1 MILEINKDWT
11 QLNNKMSTKKFGTF
25 IRQGS
30 NVEITY
36 ETTPVVATKGK
47 VYTLHQ
53 TINVDPSIVVHIR
66 SLGTNTVLT
75 LDENFYEEEGSSSSN
90 DNITSVPVIFKIEE
104 EQDWMTGGSFVP
116 ILNIYAMDGTTKI
129 NPATISASTDNM
141 YKYRGKIESISAT
154 TTTMPITVG
163 VNNAFEPLYTYG
175 DFNTTSPFS
184 STPVQMY
191 ANQLGA
197 QLEIEFFY
205 QKSTFRWM
213 LTPTSFNLL
222 SDYAPINMLGMWST
236 NGIGKVVTKNLS
248 LSKSGITTYLSP
260 TYTNDVLMDN
270 VESAY
275 NYSGVG
281 VARLV
286 KFLNPDDS
294 VLLDTG
300 NSRGTII
307 FDIIIDSDKNL
318 SPSANVAKLKM
329 EILYNPVLDDGTS
342 SMVTYIP
349 LNETYDFSLSASIYK
364 IDKTHVFYD
373 LDNWEFIKNSE
384 NSLGIQEIECKFKV
398 EHKQYTDSDGV
409 TVYDIPSIEIYDLA
423 DNPLKFETT
432 KKYFGK
438 IIDIESYTYTDTEL
452 RVNVNNDY
460 YYIELNGFY
469 DTSSTTTSDLYLDDI
484 LLNQT
489 FEIKFDSNSDVVIT
503 NQDYINLLNVSEN
516 IPTNVSQNQI
526 KNIIETRINTQKR
539 SPTIFNASNVATN
552 DNLLIFL
559 TSAWYSNNT
568 VVVRNLKFTN
578 YDFAGASGN
587 IYGNVYFDFVRS
599 SADVPL
605 ATYFLKVTIVFKN
618 AVNNVTKLERYFT
631 LNFNS
636 STSKYTISTTETFYD
651 ESKWKFYKVNQVST
665 GDLNVTVTEGTEN
678 VKIVDDDLGYR
689 YLYLQ
694 LERIGLAL
702 YHDITLDLEYLRSD
716 TSNITNITIY
726 DTWLQFYITSN
737 EIHVKFDASQSGK
750 TTKISNGFWKN

>member
-1 MILEINKDWT
+1 MKLTFTSTWT
-11 QLNNKMSTKKFGTF
+11 KLNDKLTNKFGAF
-25 IRQGS
+25 VRHGS
-30 NVEITY
+30 NVEITF
-36 ETTPVVATKGK
+36 ETTPVASTQGK
-47 VYTLHQ
+47 VYSLYQ
-53 TINVDPSIVVHIR
+53 TINVNPSIEMYAR
-66 SLGTNTVLT
+66 SMGKETILT
-75 LDENFYEEEGSSSSN
+75 LDENFYEEEGSSSSE
-90 DNITSVPVIFKIEE
+90 NIQIIPVIFKIEE

-154 TTTMPITVG
+154 TTTMPITVW
-163 VNNAFEPLYTYG
+163 VNNAFKPLYTYG

-184 STPVQMY
+184 STLVQMY

-222 SDYAPINMLGMWST
+222 SDYAPIDMLGMWST

-260 TYTNDVLMDN
+260 DYTNDMLMTN
-270 VESAY
+270 VENAY

-286 KFLNPDDS
+286 KFINSDSS

-300 NSRGTII
+300 NSKGTII
-307 FDIIIDSDKNL
+307 FDIIIDSDKNIF
-318 SPSANVAKLKM
+318 PFANVAKLKM

-342 SMVTYIP
+342 SMITYIP
-349 LNETYDFSLSASIYK
+349 LNETYDFGLNASIYK

-373 LDNWEFIKNSE
+373 LDNWKFIKNSE

-438 IIDIESYTYTDTEL
+438 IIDIESYAYTDTEL

-489 FEIKFDSNSDVVIT
+489 FEIKFDSNSDIVIT

-516 IPTNVSQNQI
+516 IPTNVSQSQI
-526 KNIIETRINTQKR
+526 KNIIETRIDTQKR
-539 SPTIFNASNVATN
+539 SPTTFNASNVATN

-559 TSAWYSNNT
+559 ASAWYSNNT
-568 VVVRNLKFTN
+568 VIVRNLKFTN

-599 SADVPL
+599 SANIPL

-631 LNFNS
+631 LNFKN
-636 STSKYTISTTETFYD
+636 STSRYTISTTEMFYD
-651 ESKWKFYKVNQVST
+651 ESKWTFYKTGFSEITNVGMFPISGWVNW
-665 GDLNVTVTEGTEN
+665 VTLDTQAKSV
-678 VKIVDDDLGYR
+678 I
-689 YLYLQ
+689 
-694 LERIGLAL
+694 
-702 YHDITLDLEYLRSD
+702 ITLECVGTCMETFTIPINALKARTEYSLSIGGNWFVLRI
-716 TSNITNITIY
+716 NGTNI
-726 DTWLQFYITSN
+726 
-737 EIHVKFDASQSGK
+737 KFSCP
-750 TTKISNGFWKN
+750 SNGSSGTIVKVNNACFLYD